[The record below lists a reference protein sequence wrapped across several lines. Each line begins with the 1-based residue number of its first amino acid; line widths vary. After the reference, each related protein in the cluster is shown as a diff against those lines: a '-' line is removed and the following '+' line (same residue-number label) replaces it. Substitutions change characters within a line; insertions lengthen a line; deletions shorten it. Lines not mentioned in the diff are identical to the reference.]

1 MHFGIAKKFLN
12 HTKMEFWGV
21 IKRCNHTKTDF
32 REVAER
38 RNHGKMNF
46 GMEGSLLK
54 ITKMHF
60 CGA

>member
-1 MHFGIAKKFLN
+1 
-12 HTKMEFWGV
+12 MEFWGV